1 MKFLIRDLQ
10 DVAHIETGTLPV
22 TLRPTEVVVIVDEAR
37 NRFHSGGGRNN
48 LHIDLAP
55 NLPLV
60 MADQQRMVQVL
71 GNLLSNAARYSPES
85 SAIRVCACADEFH
98 VSISVTDEG
107 SGVTAER
114 LSLLFRKFS
123 RLYDQDM
130 DSTQE
135 GSGLG
140 LAICKGIVESHG
152 GRIWSESDGPG
163 MGTRVTLTVP
173 VSNGPG
179 LPGIT
184 ESPRRSLRPQNVH
197 KERPRILAVDD
208 DPHILRY
215 IRSTLSK
222 EGFDPIVTGDP
233 REALHHIE
241 VNSPHLVLLDL
252 MLPGTDG
259 IQLMTRMLE
268 IADVPVIFLS
278 AYSQEEV
285 VVRAFELGAV
295 DYVVKPFSPSELAAR
310 IRGALRRS
318 HTTKYVDPS
327 VPFVQGHLTIDYGER
342 RVRLAGQQVP
352 LTSLE
357 YRMLAAL

>member
-184 ESPRRSLRPQNVH
+184 ESPSTLPPPTKCPQGTSSHSGRGRRSP
-197 KERPRILAVDD
+197 
-208 DPHILRY
+208 Y
-215 IRSTLSK
+215 
-222 EGFDPIVTGDP
+222 
-233 REALHHIE
+233 
-241 VNSPHLVLLDL
+241 
-252 MLPGTDG
+252 
-259 IQLMTRMLE
+259 LE
-268 IADVPVIFLS
+268 IH
-278 AYSQEEV
+278 SQH
-285 VVRAFELGAV
+285 
-295 DYVVKPFSPSELAAR
+295 SQ
-310 IRGALRRS
+310 
-318 HTTKYVDPS
+318 
-327 VPFVQGHLTIDYGER
+327 QGGL
-342 RVRLAGQQVP
+342 
-352 LTSLE
+352 
-357 YRMLAAL
+357 